1 MRLFIIHLVTASAL
15 IFSAGSAG
23 AIEYTLIGADGGNVA
38 QGSQF
43 TLQVSINTEALT
55 GITLLS
61 LGVLFDDTRLEY
73 NQDAS
78 SATSYALFG
87 GRSGNGFLQAS
98 ALCGGYPS
106 PGGFGANSGA
116 CQLRVNTTN
125 QVNIDYVSASLGSG
139 TGEVGSWI
147 AASLVFD
154 VLPAAELGTAA
165 LTLSSSSPG
174 NTLALAG
181 GGQGIATLVGDGS
194 VIVIVPEPGI
204 AGLSLAALLTVT
216 TLRTRGRRRSEAK

>member
-1 MRLFIIHLVTASAL
+1 MRLFVIHLVTASAL

-23 AIEYTLIGADGGNVA
+23 AIEYTLTGADGGNVA

-43 TLQVSINTEALT
+43 TLEVTINTEALT

-61 LGVLFDDTRLEY
+61 LGVLFDDTRLTY
-73 NQDAS
+73 NKDAS

-87 GRSGNGFLQAS
+87 GRTGNGFLQAS
-98 ALCGGYPS
+98 QLCGGYPS
-106 PGGFGANSGA
+106 DGTA
-116 CQLRVNTTN
+116 CSIRVNTTN
-125 QVNIDYVSASLGSG
+125 QVNIDYVSASLGAG
-139 TGEVGSWI
+139 TQEIGTWI

-154 VLPAAELGTAA
+154 VFADAELGTAA
-165 LTLSSSSPG
+165 LTLTQTSPG
-174 NTLALAG
+174 NTIALAG

-216 TLRTRGRRRSEAK
+216 TLRTRGRRRSEAQ